1 MRSSTRAVRWNGS
14 TWTSLPPPN
23 PGYAGLYAVEAI
35 APDNVWV
42 AGRVN
47 TDIDGMQPYI
57 AQFNGTSWRRVA
69 TPPIIGGGELSD
81 IVALSPTNI
90 LAIGTGGSGGRS
102 IVLHWNGSTW
112 TQETAPDAVYLKGAA
127 AVGPNTFWAVGIG
140 FDLSAYQYR
149 NFAIVQR

>member
-1 MRSSTRAVRWNGS
+1 M
-14 TWTSLPPPN
+14 
-23 PGYAGLYAVEAI
+23 
-35 APDNVWV
+35 

-112 TQETAPDAVYLKGAA
+112 TRQTAPDAVHLTGAA
-127 AVGPNTFWAVGIG
+127 AVGPNTFWAVGVG